1 MRFAIRVRKLIGKP
15 AFLTIADCEPEAR
28 HIHLSGSLSNSQQG
42 IAQPYSFVLIG
53 CLNRILNDLV
63 LYRIN
68 AGAQHDAPRL
78 ALWEFR
84 TANLFSFCHTRI
96 VDRILIL
103 SYKKSRTKRSPMAN
117 NLTTETRLRS
127 RTRLSG
133 LLRCSQSPLVTSP
146 ETAVKVAI
154 AAEVKGG
161 KR

>member
-1 MRFAIRVRKLIGKP
+1 
-15 AFLTIADCEPEAR
+15 
-28 HIHLSGSLSNSQQG
+28 
-42 IAQPYSFVLIG
+42 
-53 CLNRILNDLV
+53 
-63 LYRIN
+63 
-68 AGAQHDAPRL
+68 
-78 ALWEFR
+78 
-84 TANLFSFCHTRI
+84 
-96 VDRILIL
+96 
-103 SYKKSRTKRSPMAN
+103 MAN